1 MPIDW
6 ERYSIDIFISNL
18 IATEQDDKIWFSI
31 TILWVIGSNEI
42 FKIDANV
49 QMNVLIAFRY
59 YMHFFL

>member
-31 TILWVIGSNEI
+31 TILWVMGLDEI
-42 FKIDANV
+42 LSK
-49 QMNVLIAFRY
+49 
-59 YMHFFL
+59 